1 MKKNILAKAAA
12 LAASSALL
20 FSLAACGSSSS
31 AASSASEAAS
41 SAGTAQTSET
51 AAAAS
56 TEESTAASSEGVLAS
71 SGSKAAAGTEFK
83 VGVVQYVDHASLN
96 QIVENLEQELDA
108 KGQELGVTFN
118 YRDYEFNGQ
127 GDGTTLNQIA
137 SELISDDVDLIVA
150 VATPTA
156 QIMQAAAEGKN
167 IPIVFSAVSDP
178 VGAKLVDSLDAPGS
192 NITGT
197 SDALDTE
204 AIMNLILAQNPDTK
218 KVGLLYSKSEDSSAQ
233 PVADAKKILEEKGIE
248 AVEKTGTTQDE
259 ISTAADALIAEGV
272 DAVFTPTDNTVMTA
286 ELAIYEKFAEAGIP
300 HYAGA
305 DSFARNGAFCGYGVD
320 YKALGSQTADM
331 VAKILAEGAD
341 PATTPVETSD
351 SNIAT
356 VNTETAVALGYDMD
370 QVKKNFAPYCASV
383 EETTTNKEME

>member
-20 FSLAACGSSSS
+20 LSLAACGSSSS
-31 AASSASEAAS
+31 AASTASEASS

-56 TEESTAASSEGVLAS
+56 TEKSTAASSEGVLAS

-118 YRDYEFNGQ
+118 YQDYEFNGQ

-204 AIMNLILAQNPDTK
+204 DIMNLILAQNPDTK
-218 KVGLLYSKSEDSSAQ
+218 KVGLLYSKSEDASKQ

-320 YKALGSQTADM
+320 YKALGIQTADM

-356 VNTETAVALGYDMD
+356 VNTETAAALGYDMD
-370 QVKKNFAPYCASV
+370 QVKKNFEPYCASV

>member
-31 AASSASEAAS
+31 AASTASEAAS
-41 SAGTAQTSET
+41 SSGTAQTSET

-56 TEESTAASSEGVLAS
+56 TEKSTAASSEGVLAS

-118 YRDYEFNGQ
+118 YQDYEFNGQ

-204 AIMNLILAQNPDTK
+204 DIMNLILAQNPDTK
-218 KVGLLYSKSEDSSAQ
+218 KVGLLYSKSEDASEQ

-320 YKALGSQTADM
+320 YKALGIQTADM

-356 VNTETAVALGYDMD
+356 VNTETAAALGYDLD
-370 QVKKNFAPYCASV
+370 QVKKNFEPYCASV